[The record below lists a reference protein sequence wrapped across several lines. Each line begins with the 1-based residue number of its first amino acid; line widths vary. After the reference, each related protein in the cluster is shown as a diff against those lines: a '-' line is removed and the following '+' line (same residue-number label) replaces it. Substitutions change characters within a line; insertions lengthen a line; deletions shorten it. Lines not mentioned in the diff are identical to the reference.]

1 MVDIYITSNEIKKYI
16 FMIVLF
22 NAIFPKVLEQ
32 SGMMI
37 NIEDAEDSGY
47 ICRMPYNNFIDR
59 YDMYGLNQIAE

>member
-1 MVDIYITSNEIKKYI
+1 MVNIHITSDEIKKYI

-22 NAIFPKVLEQ
+22 NAVFPKVLEQ

-37 NIEDAEDSGY
+37 TIEDAEDSTNVHKMCY
-47 ICRMPYNNFIDR
+47 DSFIER